1 MKKLNFKTGLLFFML
16 AVIAAGAL
24 SAQTTVAVV
33 SRMVSGQENWTD
45 GMRLEV
51 NGENAM
57 IFIES
62 HASNT
67 VEWQVQLSA
76 RHADRNIAQR
86 NLKNLKWISDVKN
99 KRLIMRNYI
108 ELERGDRQ
116 PEAFLEAVYHI
127 KVPVNCDIVINE
139 YFGEISVNETSGKL
153 NIQSEFAPVS
163 LSKVSGAIDVES
175 NFGDVTANEL
185 SGEISF
191 LLTRA
196 DLNLT
201 AVSGKMTVKAE
212 ISEINMED
220 SPNIET
226 AVIRAEK
233 SGITIP
239 ATKSFR
245 YLVDL
250 DEADFSHT
258 EWMSVPDPDKSNI
271 IEINNGLAVDSPLIE
286 IHLNIGTLNLK

>member
-1 MKKLNFKTGLLFFML
+1 MKKITIKTGFCFFML
-16 AVIAAGAL
+16 SLMAAGVL

-33 SRMVSGQENWTD
+33 SRTVSGQQNWSD

-51 NGENAM
+51 NGENAK

-67 VEWQVQLSA
+67 VDWEVQLSA
-76 RHADRNIAQR
+76 RHADRDIATR
-86 NLKNLKWISDVKN
+86 NLKNLKWVSDVKS
-99 KRLIMRNYI
+99 KRLIMRNSI
-108 ELERGDRQ
+108 ELERGDSQ

-127 KVPVNCDIVINE
+127 KVPANCDIVIDE
-139 YFGEISVNETSGKL
+139 YFGEISVDETSGKL

-163 LSKVSGAIDVES
+163 LTKISGIISVES

-196 DLNLT
+196 DLSLT
-201 AVSGKMTVKAE
+201 TISGKLAVKAE
-212 ISEINMED
+212 ISEINIED
-220 SPNIET
+220 FQDIET
-226 AVIRAEK
+226 AVVRAIK

-239 ATKSFR
+239 SLKSFR

-250 DEADFSHT
+250 NEADFSPAA
-258 EWMSVPDPDKSNI
+258 WMNLPDNGNGTIKTDNSVPAN
-271 IEINNGLAVDSPLIE
+271 APLIE